1 MATTEGPDVVSVIK
15 CIARE
20 NRTLASLHL
29 AEYRYIPRMI
39 SQKGRLKI
47 RELSVIGKND
57 LGAILGLL
65 EDNLGSDWQLGLMS
79 LARKRSG
86 QCCHIPQI
94 DFVCK
99 NTYENLAA
107 IKACLKQN
115 AYVEAGWLVD
125 SGNSFHFYGR
135 NLLAPSDWQAFM
147 GRCLLFNE
155 EGKNPIIDWRWL
167 GYSLI
172 AGYSTL
178 RITESSSKRE
188 PRVIEKYN

>member
-1 MATTEGPDVVSVIK
+1 MEGTDVLSVIK
-15 CIARE
+15 CIAHE
-20 NRTLASLHL
+20 NKTLAKIHL
-29 AEYRYIPRMI
+29 AEYHYVPRMA

-47 RELSVIGKND
+47 RELSISGKSD
-57 LGAILGLL
+57 LRAILSGVG
-65 EDNLGSDWQLGLMS
+65 DNLDTNWQLGLMS

-86 QCCHIPQI
+86 QSCHIPQI
-94 DFVCK
+94 DFVCEK
-99 NTYENLAA
+99 TSENIAA

-115 AYVEAGWLVD
+115 TYTETGWLVD

-135 NLLAPSDWQAFM
+135 KLLAPSDWQAFM
-147 GRCLLFNE
+147 GQCLLFNE
-155 EGKNPIIDWRWL
+155 RGKYPIIDWRWL

-178 RITESSSKRE
+178 RILKSSSKRE